1 MEAKKPTTPT
11 TPTSPPS
18 SPTPRQ
24 AFRNLFDATKS
35 WFHDFM
41 DLRDGLDQEGT
52 IISIRNNKKM
62 RGANAWMLICSIM
75 IASLGLNLNSP
86 AVIIGAM
93 LISPLMSPILG
104 VGLAIGTNDR
114 EALVGSIRHFGIA
127 ILIALITSTLFFA
140 ITPLDEFTDEMKA
153 RTAPTFFDGLV
164 AVFGGLA
171 GIISITRKDKSNAIP
186 GVAIATALMPPLCVT
201 GYGIAAGDVEVAF
214 NSFYLF
220 FLNSFF
226 IALTTYLIIRLLQFP
241 FRAYVDAAEA
251 RRTRLKV
258 TAFSLLVIIP
268 SFLIFRTVIS
278 DLSKEQNIHAF
289 VKDYFPRDCMDY
301 RLFQPEPVVKN
312 ARSSFWE
319 QIQKLFVLKQA
330 PPTDSST
337 LVLQMLERTIPE
349 DSFYHYENIMREKYK
364 IDYTH
369 FRAIPDYSIE
379 LENFDRKV
387 QGQLT
392 GKLSAVFDSLQLAQT
407 AQLNEGLRI
416 KKQLEKLRSDSTLF
430 ANIVTDVKTLYK
442 ELDYLSVAK
451 DQFTDTTDQKK
462 AVPLAL
468 VSWTP
473 RTPNRVKDEYEKRLV
488 DYIKQKAKFDTIVVM
503 RKTK

>member
-1 MEAKKPTTPT
+1 MEAKKPTPTPT
-11 TPTSPPS
+11 PTPKPPQ
-18 SPTPRQ
+18 TPRQ
-24 AFRNLFDATKS
+24 AFKDLYDATQS

-41 DLRDGLDQEGT
+41 DLREGLDQEGT
-52 IISIRNNKKM
+52 IISIRNNKEI

-114 EALVGSIRHFGIA
+114 EALVGSVRHFGIA
-127 ILIALITSTLFFA
+127 IVIALITSTLFFA

-201 GYGIAAGDVEVAF
+201 GYGIAAGDLEVAF

-226 IALTTYLIIRLLQFP
+226 IALTTYLIIRLLHFP
-241 FRAYVDAAEA
+241 FRAYVNAAEA

-258 TAFSLLVIIP
+258 AAFSLLVIVP

-278 DLSKEQNIHAF
+278 DLSKEQNIQAF
-289 VKDYFPRDCMDY
+289 VKDNFPRDCMDY
-301 RLFQPEPVVKN
+301 RLFQPQPIAKD
-312 ARSSFWE
+312 ARTSFWE
-319 QIQKLFVLKQA
+319 QIQKLFTLKQA

-349 DSFYHYENIMREKYK
+349 DSFPHYENLMREKYK
-364 IDYTH
+364 IDHTN

-392 GKLSAVFDSLQLAQT
+392 GKLSAVFDSLQLAQNI
-407 AQLNEGLRI
+407 QLNEGLRI
-416 KKQLEKLRSDSTLF
+416 KKQLEKLKSDSTLF
-430 ANIVTDVKTLYK
+430 ADIVTDVKTLYK
-442 ELDYLSVAK
+442 ELEYLSVAR
-451 DQFTDTTDQKK
+451 DQFTDTMDQKK

-468 VSWTP
+468 VSWEA
-473 RTPNRVKDEYEKRLV
+473 RTPNRLRNEYEKRLAN
-488 DYIKQKAKFDTIVVM
+488 YIRQKANIDTIVVM
-503 RKTK
+503 RKIR